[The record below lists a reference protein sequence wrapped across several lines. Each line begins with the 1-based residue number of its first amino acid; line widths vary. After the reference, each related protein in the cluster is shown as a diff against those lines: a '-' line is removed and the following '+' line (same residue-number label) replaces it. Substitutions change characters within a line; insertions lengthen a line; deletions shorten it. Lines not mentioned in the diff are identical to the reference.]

1 MKYTAVVTGSFLTFI
16 FTSGA
21 VGVTTPVAWA
31 TSSDGVYKLS
41 SYTAPVQGNGNPGSS
56 STWKLSV
63 DDTSSGHKQTIDG
76 FGAAVTDATVSVF
89 NDLSASQKTALLND
103 LFTTST
109 NDGVA
114 FNLLRHTIGA
124 SDLSATEYSYSNST
138 DTSLS
143 NFDLQPAG
151 EAMLSVLN
159 QFKAK
164 NSAIKL
170 LGSVWS
176 PPGWMKNN
184 GVMDGNANGNSLNT
198 AYASQFAQYFVK
210 YIQAFSSGGVNV
222 DAITIQNEPLN
233 NQAGYPTMSVPAS
246 QSAQLIQNNVG
257 PALKSAGLS
266 TQIWA
271 YDHNTDVPSYPQ
283 TVLDSAGSFVNTV
296 AWHCYATNNDWG
308 SLTTFHN
315 SNPNVAQYMTE
326 CWTSPTNTWYSTAD
340 FIMGPLQNWASGVI
354 AWTLGS
360 DTSYGPHLSGGC
372 STCRGL
378 FEVNTG
384 AGTYSKTLDYYIMGQ
399 FSRFVPRGS
408 INLATTGSHDYGGGS
423 KFEATS
429 FLNSDGSRTV
439 VMQNNFNNP
448 VYVTVTFNS
457 GDSWSGPVYTQSIT
471 TWQLPPTSG

>member
-1 MKYTAVVTGSFLTFI
+1 MKYSAVLTGSLLTVF
-16 FTSGA
+16 FSSGA

-41 SYTAPVQGNGNPGSS
+41 SYTAPVKGNGSPGSS
-56 STWKLSV
+56 STWSLQV

-89 NDLSASQKTALLND
+89 NALSSSQKTALLND

-124 SDLSATEYSYSNST
+124 SDLSGALYSYSNST
-138 DTSLS
+138 DTSLA

-151 EAMLSVLN
+151 DSMLSVLS

-176 PPGWMKNN
+176 PPGWMKSN
-184 GVMDGNANGNSLNT
+184 GVMDGNTNNNNLNT
-198 AYASQFAQYFVK
+198 AYVSEYARYFVK
-210 YIQAFSSGGVNV
+210 YIQAFISGGVNV

-233 NQAGYPTMSVPAS
+233 NQAGYPTMSVSAS

-257 PALKSAGLS
+257 PALRNAGLS

-283 TVLDSAGSFVNTV
+283 TVLDSAGTYVDTV
-296 AWHCYATNNDWG
+296 AWHCYATNNNWAA
-308 SLTTFHN
+308 LTTFHN

-326 CWTSPTNTWYSTAD
+326 CWTSPTVSWYSTAD
-340 FIMGPLQNWASGVI
+340 FTMGPLQNWAAGVI

-378 FEVNTG
+378 FEVNTS

-399 FSRFVPRGS
+399 FSRFVPRGA

-439 VMQNNFNNP
+439 VMQNNFNNA

-457 GDSWSGPVYTQSIT
+457 GETWSGPVYTQSIT